1 MSKATVSRMG
11 CRLARAGVVLALAA
25 CGGGGGGPTDDGGDP
40 PAVAG
45 NYNATFTATQATG
58 CQDFVTAPSST
69 TGTLRVTQSGSAVT
83 LHISELA
90 TQIAS
95 NAVGTI
101 SESGSFH
108 FEGPVLLDPDPDVE
122 DDELP
127 ATGTIDGTFSTSM
140 NLSFHFT
147 LGPCTVVGTIVGQ
160 R

>member
-1 MSKATVSRMG
+1 MSKATVSRTG
-11 CRLARAGVVLALAA
+11 CRLATGAVLALAA
-25 CGGGGGGPTDDGGDP
+25 CGGGGSGPTDNGGNP
-40 PAVAG
+40 PLVAG
-45 NYNATFTATQATG
+45 NYNATFMATQATG

-127 ATGTIDGTFSTSM
+127 AMGTIDGTFSTSM